1 MYLCLQTHKYD
12 IFTAKKSFLTDKLA
26 YFHDDLPMK
35 KLFLIL
41 MILLQVLSEAAAR
54 PKVGV
59 VLSGGGAKG
68 TAHVGVLKVLE
79 RAGIPIDFIVGTSMG
94 AIVGSL
100 YSIGY
105 SPEEL
110 DSIMMKQDW
119 KQLLSDQ
126 QKRENMSLES
136 KEESDRYILPRKAAG
151 CHQRRCAP
159 RTEHRQHALGTDRG
173 LSRLDRLPENADTL
187 CLCFAGC
194 GDGKGDCT
202 HLGRASHCRAGQHVA
217 AGHLRAGGSG

>member
-1 MYLCLQTHKYD
+1 
-12 IFTAKKSFLTDKLA
+12 
-26 YFHDDLPMK
+26 MK
-35 KLFLIL
+35 KLILIL
-41 MILLQVLSEAAAR
+41 TFLLYALPNIAESR

-79 RAGIPIDFIVGTSMG
+79 KAGIPIDYIVGTSMG

-119 KQLLSDQ
+119 NRILAILVEGLLS
-126 QKRENMSLES
+126 RIWCCVL
-136 KEESDRYILPRKAAG
+136 IPL
-151 CHQRRCAP
+151 RRW
-159 RTEHRQHALGTDRG
+159 RWR
-173 LSRLDRLPENADTL
+173 
-187 CLCFAGC
+187 
-194 GDGKGDCT
+194 
-202 HLGRASHCRAGQHVA
+202 
-217 AGHLRAGGSG
+217 

>member
-1 MYLCLQTHKYD
+1 
-12 IFTAKKSFLTDKLA
+12 
-26 YFHDDLPMK
+26 MK
-35 KLFLIL
+35 KLILIL
-41 MILLQVLSEAAAR
+41 TFLLYALPNIAESR

-79 RAGIPIDFIVGTSMG
+79 KAGIPIDYIVGTSMG

-126 QKRENMSLES
+126 QKEGLRA
-136 KEESDRYILPRKAAG
+136 IRKVLGSTTNGEAVV
-151 CHQRRCAP
+151 QLIDMMQKTRC
-159 RTEHRQHALGTDRG
+159 
-173 LSRLDRLPENADTL
+173 NADL
-187 CLCFAGC
+187 LNRLQDWIALWE
-194 GDGKGDCT
+194 K
-202 HLGRASHCRAGQHVA
+202 
-217 AGHLRAGGSG
+217 SGYLKR